1 MRECARAWCGCLATI
16 HHVVSVWGWRY
27 TFLAIDCMRAC
38 VLQRAVCVG
47 AVVSYDAF
55 MSYGRVVT
63 HIVE

>member
-1 MRECARAWCGCLATI
+1 
-16 HHVVSVWGWRY
+16 
-27 TFLAIDCMRAC
+27 MRAC